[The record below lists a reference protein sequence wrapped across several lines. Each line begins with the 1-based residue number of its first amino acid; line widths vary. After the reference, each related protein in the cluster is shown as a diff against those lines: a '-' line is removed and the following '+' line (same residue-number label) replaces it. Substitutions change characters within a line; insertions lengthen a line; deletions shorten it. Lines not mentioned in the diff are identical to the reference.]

1 MLRCWT
7 TNVREQWTSNGFL
20 ESNTSMRRRALE
32 EFNNQ
37 VKNPSVTIIPV
48 SVIEEWQE
56 DVLELT
62 VYYNAT

>member
-1 MLRCWT
+1 
-7 TNVREQWTSNGFL
+7 
-20 ESNTSMRRRALE
+20 MRRRALE

>member
-1 MLRCWT
+1 M
-7 TNVREQWTSNGFL
+7 

-48 SVIEEWQE
+48 SVIEEWHE

-62 VYYNAT
+62 VYYNTTQKKENE